1 MLTIRTKKKKNLS
14 NNTAKIE
21 RKKKT
26 SVRISFVNDNRY
38 NTRQQY
44 VRIINRRRR
53 RKDFKEYT
61 KHAKI
66 DFFNKKVSLMLVKN
80 FHCY

>member
-53 RKDFKEYT
+53 RRKRF
-61 KHAKI
+61 
-66 DFFNKKVSLMLVKN
+66 
-80 FHCY
+80 